1 MKKIVFMGTPDF
13 AAHILEHISENLLD
27 VHAKIVGVY
36 CQPDRPAGRGNKLQ
50 APPVKLKAQE
60 LQLDVF
66 QPLNFKNEED
76 IQTLRDL
83 QPDVLVVAAYGLIL
97 PKAVLDIPTLGAYN
111 VHASLLPQWRGAAP
125 IHRAIMQGDIQTGI
139 TIMKMDI
146 GLDTGDM
153 LIQKAIPIANKET
166 SATLFD
172 ALADLGSKLMVSS
185 LKQIFEMRAAFI
197 PQNNAN
203 ATYAPKILK
212 EEYFIDWNTSS
223 IEIDRKVR
231 ALMTARAELTT
242 AKSTENEKTIVQI
255 LEGSVVEYSKGN
267 ANAGDILLA
276 EKDCLYI
283 ATSDVDKA
291 YAIEKIKPLGKN
303 AMAIKDFINGYL

>member
-1 MKKIVFMGTPDF
+1 MKNIVFMGTPDF
-13 AAHILEHISENLLD
+13 AAHILEHISQNLLD
-27 VHAKIVGVY
+27 IHARIVGVY

-50 APPVKLKAQE
+50 APAVKVMAEK
-60 LQLDVF
+60 LQLPVF

-76 IQTLRDL
+76 IQILKDL
-83 QPDVLVVAAYGLIL
+83 KPDVLVVAAYGLIL
-97 PKAVLDIPTLGAYN
+97 PKAVLDIPSLGAYN

-125 IHRAIMQGDIQTGI
+125 IHRAIMAGDIQTGI

-153 LIQKAIPIANKET
+153 LIQKAIPIANNEN
-166 SATLFD
+166 SLSLFD

-197 PQNNAN
+197 PQNHAN
-203 ATYAPKILK
+203 ASYASKILK
-212 EEYFIDWNTSS
+212 EEYFIDWNSKS

-231 ALMTARAELTT
+231 ALMTARAELRGRNDSLIT
-242 AKSTENEKTIVQI
+242 VQI
-255 LEGSVVEYSKGN
+255 LEGAVVDYSRADAK
-267 ANAGDILLA
+267 AGDILLA
-276 EKDCLYI
+276 EKDNLII
-283 ATSDVDKA
+283 ATNDTDKA
-291 YAIEKIKPLGKN
+291 FSVIKIKPQGKN